1 MSVEII
7 IFHITGIALLWKEAL
22 KEVLDKENE
31 SLANALNSFV
41 YKGTNKLNKKGTI
54 AEGHSWK
61 NLKKNVCLGER
72 MVF

>member
-1 MSVEII
+1 MERGTQRGTLIKKI
-7 IFHITGIALLWKEAL
+7 
-22 KEVLDKENE
+22 E

-54 AEGHSWK
+54 AFEGHSWK